1 MLPIENGTAGEKRGG
16 GKRNGGG
23 WSSALP
29 WKEHYYYAKGAMPA
43 CVGRAS
49 KRRKEEVHLHGR
61 YGDDDFA
68 YFGREKERSLLLPKC
83 VLRLGPPL
91 ESQWWEEWGR
101 CGEW

>member
-1 MLPIENGTAGEKRGG
+1 MEQRGKKRGG

-23 WSSALP
+23 WSSVLP

-43 CVGRAS
+43 CVGGWAS
-49 KRRKEEVHLHGR
+49 KRRKEEVHLRGR

-68 YFGREKERSLLLPKC
+68 YSGREKERSLLLPKC

-101 CGEW
+101 CGEG